1 MTDKSNDFAAPIEFI
16 VLTPHGKAVDIRCD
30 SVHLVL
36 CDDETGHGGGQV
48 GLRRGHLPAVLALG
62 DGPADALLHGET
74 VFHTVLHGGFAS
86 GRADVIR
93 VSTESDI
100 ETDKERDRENED

>member
-1 MTDKSNDFAAPIEFI
+1 MTDKSNDSAAPIEFI

-62 DGPADALLHGET
+62 DGET
-74 VFHTVLHGGFAS
+74 VVHTVLHGGFAS
-86 GRADVIR
+86 VRDNVIR
-93 VSTESDI
+93 VITDSDI
-100 ETDKERDRENED
+100 ENDKERDIGKED

>member
-1 MTDKSNDFAAPIEFI
+1 MTDKSNDSAAPIEFI

-62 DGPADALLHGET
+62 DGPADALLHVRPCST
-74 VFHTVLHGGFAS
+74 PCCTAVLPPC
-86 GRADVIR
+86 V
-93 VSTESDI
+93 T
-100 ETDKERDRENED
+100 T